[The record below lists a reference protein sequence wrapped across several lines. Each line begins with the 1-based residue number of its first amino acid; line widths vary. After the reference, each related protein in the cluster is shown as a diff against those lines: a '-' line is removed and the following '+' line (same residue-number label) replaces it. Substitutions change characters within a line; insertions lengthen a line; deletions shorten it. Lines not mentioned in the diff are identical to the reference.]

1 MADGGEST
9 PSTPC
14 SGSASLGLRDL
25 TGSNFKNPIEY
36 PTLSKLA
43 YDWMQEQNYTD
54 LPTFPDWI
62 NHSLRMYIPDF
73 DVRRHD
79 LNRLFLTTHFESP
92 VATEF
97 KAMLTDLRDAG
108 NNLVLDMHR
117 PMGTLPHPVALFGLI
132 VRRRR
137 NGGERF
143 VLFFQGGG
151 DRTRWGGEATLL
163 TFSSVGNC
171 TSAVEAF
178 RENKW
183 AASDR
188 RGGCFL
194 ATFMDLLGDFGIP
207 DLASLGNQVFV
218 WADMKPVP
226 VVRQQRTAATKRAAE
241 DDLAADVALIMENNE
256 ERARQAAKI
265 PKLGHAAGAVGQSIS
280 VGADL
285 DPSTLPMEQLKD
297 LAVRCIRALQ
307 SSDSRGYLESCLR
320 QTGLCPVAKATA
332 KKPEGPRAPGSL
344 QVYKGLGMSV
354 EQQLKTVCDVV
365 GNLLDG
371 VHYQG
376 NEAKM
381 CKLTPDAPLPTE
393 LVRLAEQCKPK
404 VLVNKTLF
412 TCVRAGLRHLDF
424 LILVFLYR
432 FKQKKGPCEWE
443 KAFDTLADM
452 FQDTLW
458 MVKVYGARYLIA
470 AGNFCPVERKFVP
483 FELRVG
489 YDTDAPAVVQKTY
502 SDALVRLQAEG
513 CTLSLA
519 RRLAYA
525 KVAKLKELALWYC
538 NMRTH
543 NVQVVEWFSRDMRA
557 HPNPMQRFLYPRP
570 WVPVEAVQHPDKV
583 KNRPDFVETG
593 ALPRL
598 YIPPPEPAP
607 APAPVPITAQAQ
619 APAPAPVAAPAPVP
633 ITAQAEAPAPVAAPA
648 PAPITAQAEAPAPV
662 TAQAKPAAKARNTAK
677 KKK

>member
-1 MADGGEST
+1 
-9 PSTPC
+9 
-14 SGSASLGLRDL
+14 
-25 TGSNFKNPIEY
+25 
-36 PTLSKLA
+36 
-43 YDWMQEQNYTD
+43 MQEQNYTD

-256 ERARQAAKI
+256 ERARQV
-265 PKLGHAAGAVGQSIS
+265 HAAHGAAQGPGRPLHPRAAVLRLQGVSRELPQAD
-280 VGADL
+280 GAL
-285 DPSTLPMEQLKD
+285 
-297 LAVRCIRALQ
+297 
-307 SSDSRGYLESCLR
+307 SRGQGYR
-320 QTGLCPVAKATA
+320 Q
-332 KKPEGPRAPGSL
+332 
-344 QVYKGLGMSV
+344 
-354 EQQLKTVCDVV
+354 
-365 GNLLDG
+365 
-371 VHYQG
+371 
-376 NEAKM
+376 EARG
-381 CKLTPDAPLPTE
+381 A
-393 LVRLAEQCKPK
+393 A
-404 VLVNKTLF
+404 
-412 TCVRAGLRHLDF
+412 RAG
-424 LILVFLYR
+424 
-432 FKQKKGPCEWE
+432 
-443 KAFDTLADM
+443 
-452 FQDTLW
+452 
-458 MVKVYGARYLIA
+458 
-470 AGNFCPVERKFVP
+470 
-483 FELRVG
+483 
-489 YDTDAPAVVQKTY
+489 
-502 SDALVRLQAEG
+502 
-513 CTLSLA
+513 
-519 RRLAYA
+519 
-525 KVAKLKELALWYC
+525 
-538 NMRTH
+538 
-543 NVQVVEWFSRDMRA
+543 
-557 HPNPMQRFLYPRP
+557 
-570 WVPVEAVQHPDKV
+570 
-583 KNRPDFVETG
+583 
-593 ALPRL
+593 
-598 YIPPPEPAP
+598 EPAGLQG
-607 APAPVPITAQAQ
+607 AGDVGR
-619 APAPAPVAAPAPVP
+619 AA
-633 ITAQAEAPAPVAAPA
+633 AEDGL
-648 PAPITAQAEAPAPV
+648 
-662 TAQAKPAAKARNTAK
+662 
-677 KKK
+677 